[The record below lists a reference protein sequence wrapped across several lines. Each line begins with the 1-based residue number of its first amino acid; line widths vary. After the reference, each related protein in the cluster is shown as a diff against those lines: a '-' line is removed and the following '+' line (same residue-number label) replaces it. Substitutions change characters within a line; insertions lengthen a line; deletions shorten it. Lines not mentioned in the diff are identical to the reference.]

1 MSLLSSDQKIL
12 IDKALQLHKEG
23 KLQEAI
29 KLYSELLDKDKNN
42 SQLLFLLGTA
52 LIQIKDFKKG
62 IDYLKKCLSL
72 KSNNASAY
80 SNLGNAYKELL
91 QYEEALKNY
100 DEAIKINPNFADAFS
115 NRGIILQEMNR
126 FEEALKSYNKALEI
140 KPDHFFAHNNKGIT
154 LKDLNRYEEALQS
167 YDKAIKINPSFIEPY
182 NNKGNIFKDIK
193 QYDKALENYQKIMN
207 LNPEY
212 NYNLGK
218 ILHTSMFLN
227 EWKNFDILNKK
238 IDDGIKKRLCAIEP
252 FSFLGISDDPALEK
266 TVSEIFIKNK
276 FQNNIEMN
284 NLAQNYDHKKPR
296 IGYLSGDFYDHPVLH
311 LMMDVFKNHDKSKFD
326 IYGFS
331 FGPNKDDKWRA
342 EVKNYFF
349 HFENINNISDQ
360 EVANLIKKNEIDI
373 VIDLSGLTG
382 NSRVGIFS
390 YQAAPIQINYLGF
403 PGTMGAKFIN
413 YVIADEVVIPK
424 ENQKYFS
431 EKVIYLPYCYQ
442 ANMNQRDVSPK
453 KFERKD
459 FGLPHE
465 GFVFCSFNN
474 NYKITPYIFDSWM
487 RILKEVKNSVLW
499 ILKSNEVAIQ
509 NLKAVAKK
517 RGVDE
522 NRIIFASF
530 MSNDEHLKRITL
542 ADLFLDSFPYNAH
555 TTASDAVRMGIPII
569 TLTGKSFSSRVGA
582 SILKTINME
591 KLITYNKDDYEA
603 LAIELA
609 NKPEKLMD
617 YKNQLREAVVKSPL
631 FDSVTHTRNLENLY
645 LKLLKN

>member
-1 MSLLSSDQKIL
+1 
-12 IDKALQLHKEG
+12 
-23 KLQEAI
+23 
-29 KLYSELLDKDKNN
+29 
-42 SQLLFLLGTA
+42 
-52 LIQIKDFKKG
+52 
-62 IDYLKKCLSL
+62 
-72 KSNNASAY
+72 
-80 SNLGNAYKELL
+80 
-91 QYEEALKNY
+91 
-100 DEAIKINPNFADAFS
+100 
-115 NRGIILQEMNR
+115 
-126 FEEALKSYNKALEI
+126 
-140 KPDHFFAHNNKGIT
+140 
-154 LKDLNRYEEALQS
+154 
-167 YDKAIKINPSFIEPY
+167 
-182 NNKGNIFKDIK
+182 
-193 QYDKALENYQKIMN
+193 
-207 LNPEY
+207 
-212 NYNLGK
+212 
-218 ILHTSMFLN
+218 
-227 EWKNFDILNKK
+227 
-238 IDDGIKKRLCAIEP
+238 
-252 FSFLGISDDPALEK
+252 
-266 TVSEIFIKNK
+266 
-276 FQNNIEMN
+276 MN

-424 ENQKYFS
+424 ENQKHFS

-442 ANMNQRDVSPK
+442 ANMSQRKVSSK

-499 ILKSNEVAIQ
+499 VLKSNEVAIQ
-509 NLKAVAKK
+509 NLKEVAKK
-517 RGVDE
+517 RG
-522 NRIIFASF
+522 S
-530 MSNDEHLKRITL
+530 
-542 ADLFLDSFPYNAH
+542 
-555 TTASDAVRMGIPII
+555 
-569 TLTGKSFSSRVGA
+569 
-582 SILKTINME
+582 
-591 KLITYNKDDYEA
+591 
-603 LAIELA
+603 
-609 NKPEKLMD
+609 
-617 YKNQLREAVVKSPL
+617 
-631 FDSVTHTRNLENLY
+631 
-645 LKLLKN
+645 